1 MKSNHR
7 ERRDSQRGQGK
18 LLRRNKGKEIG
29 QEGVEGRLS
38 RVEGEGAVGF

>member
-7 ERRDSQRGQGK
+7 QRRDSQRGQGK
-18 LLRRNKGKEIG
+18 LPRRNKGKEIG
-29 QEGVEGRLS
+29 REGVEGKLL